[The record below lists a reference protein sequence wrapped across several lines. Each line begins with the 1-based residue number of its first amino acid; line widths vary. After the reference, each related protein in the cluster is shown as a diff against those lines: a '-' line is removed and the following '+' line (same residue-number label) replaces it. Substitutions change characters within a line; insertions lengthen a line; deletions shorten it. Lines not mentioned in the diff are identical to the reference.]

1 MNCEAELEGSAVW
14 AYKTTGLDPDK
25 PRIIELARRLVGPV
39 MTAHGIS
46 LPGDALLDDGRILV
60 RPKASGWRL
69 RWAVA
74 HEVGEW
80 LLLRDGVQSEEQ
92 EQLADRLAASLLAPR
107 PIAYRV
113 SRFYGPKFEQV
124 ANELRLHAYSA
135 VLRWGEVT
143 RVPTEL
149 RPLRRGVLRARGEPW
164 PRGVDGESCPVGERM
179 ARWVT

>member
-1 MNCEAELEGSAVW
+1 MPDETELEGLALW
-14 AYKTTGLDPDK
+14 AYKTTGLDPDEPK
-25 PRIIELARRLVGPV
+25 IVELARRLVGPV
-39 MTAHGIS
+39 MAAHGIS
-46 LPGDALLDDGRILV
+46 LPGDAGLEEGRILV
-60 RPKASGWRL
+60 RPRIAGWRL

-80 LLLRDGVQSEEQ
+80 LLLRDRVQSEEQ
-92 EQLADRLAASLLAPR
+92 EELADRLAASLLAPH

-124 ANELRLHAYSA
+124 SNELRLHPYSG

-149 RPLRRGVLRARGEPW
+149 RPITGRLRARGEPW
-164 PRGVDGESCPVGERM
+164 PRGVVGASCAVGKRL